1 MCGIAGILHFDQ
13 AREVPK
19 GMIRQMCDTLMHRGP
34 DAFGEYVN
42 GNIALGMRRLSIIDL
57 QTGRQ
62 PIANEDESHWIVLN
76 GEIYNYRELRKDLQA
91 KGHRFRTLTDTEVIL
106 HLYEDLGESC
116 VERLR
121 GMFAF
126 AIWDARR
133 QALVLAR
140 DRLGIKPLYFAH
152 LPDALLFASEIKAL
166 LAHPR
171 VLRELR
177 PEALFEYF
185 THLCVPGHLSI
196 FRQISK
202 LPPGHVMTIR
212 GGHVSIR
219 QYWDVLPTPLEGRS
233 PDLWIEELRSRL
245 EDAVTSH
252 MVADVPIGA
261 FLSGGLDSGAMVA
274 LMSRSATAPVRTF
287 TVGFSFPEGNF
298 DERMPARQVAQ
309 RYGTDHTECLLEPQI
324 SEIFPNLVRAFDEP
338 FADSSAI
345 PNWLICRETSRQVK
359 VALSGLGADE
369 LFGGY
374 ERYVGFRLA
383 ERYQRLPE
391 GIRWLVRA
399 LASSLPSGNGSSY
412 MLDRVKRFATFADL
426 PPAERY
432 RCFLAAFED
441 PAEILHPDLHAS
453 ARSRYARYQEI
464 IQGLPIHDP
473 LDLPLFADLRLYLP
487 DDLLTLTDRVS
498 MAHSLE
504 VRVPFLDHTLVEFVA
519 RMPAA
524 LKVRGHQKKYLFRRA
539 VASWLPH
546 SHLSRPKQGFSIP
559 LASWFR
565 GSLRT
570 LLTDLV
576 ESRACRES
584 SWLNW
589 TAVKRLVAE
598 HLSGGQNHENR
609 LWALLCFLEWERQ
622 YVSDLR
628 PTPDGQMIYPA
639 TSTA

>member
-1 MCGIAGILHFDQ
+1 
-13 AREVPK
+13 
-19 GMIRQMCDTLMHRGP
+19 MIRRMCDTLKHRGP
-34 DAFGEYVN
+34 DAFGEYVH

-57 QTGRQ
+57 DTGQQ
-62 PIANEDESHWIVLN
+62 PIANEDESHWIVFN
-76 GEIYNYRELRKDLQA
+76 GEIYNYRELRKDLQSR
-91 KGHRFRTLTDTEVIL
+91 GHLLRTHTDTEVIL
-106 HLYEDLGESC
+106 HLYEELGESC

-126 AIWDARR
+126 AIWDTRR

-166 LAHPR
+166 LAHPE
-171 VLRELR
+171 VQRELC

-196 FRQISK
+196 FRRISK
-202 LPPGHVMTIR
+202 LAPGQVMTIR
-212 GGHVSIR
+212 GGQVSIR
-219 QYWDVLPTPLEGRS
+219 QYWDATPAPVEDRS
-233 PDLWIEELRSRL
+233 PDLWIEELRSHL
-245 EDAVTSH
+245 EDAVSSH

-261 FLSGGLDSGAMVA
+261 FLSGGLDSGTMVA

-287 TVGFSFPEGNF
+287 TIGFSFPEGSF
-298 DERMPARQVAQ
+298 DERMPARQVAE
-309 RYGTDHTECLLEPQI
+309 RYETLHNECLLESEI
-324 SEIFPNLVRAFDEP
+324 SEVFPALVRTFDEP

-359 VALSGLGADE
+359 VALSGLGGDE

-374 ERYVGFRLA
+374 ERYVGFRMA
-383 ERYQRLPE
+383 EGYRRTPSVF
-391 GIRWLVRA
+391 RSLVRT
-399 LASSLPSGNGSSY
+399 LASCLPAGNGSSY
-412 MLDRVKRFATFADL
+412 HLDRFKRFATFADL
-426 PPAERY
+426 PPLERY
-432 RCFLAAFED
+432 RCFLAAFKD
-441 PAEILHPDLHAS
+441 PAEILHPDLHES
-453 ARSRYARYQEI
+453 ARPQHARYQEI
-464 IQGLPIHDP
+464 VQGLRIHDP

-504 VRVPFLDHTLVEFVA
+504 VRVPYLDHKLVEFVA
-519 RMPAA
+519 RMPAS

-539 VASWLPH
+539 VAPWVPH
-546 SHLSRPKQGFSIP
+546 THLSRVKQGFSIP

-576 ESRACRES
+576 GTQACRES
-584 SWLNW
+584 PWLNW
-589 TAVKRLVAE
+589 MAVKRLVDE
-598 HLSGGQNHENR
+598 HLSGRQNHENR

-622 YVSDLR
+622 YVREIPSPALDQLR
-628 PTPDGQMIYPA
+628 DAA
-639 TSTA
+639 TSSM